1 MVEHRCTTVTV
12 RMVLKAV
19 GSTGVDTDELLDL
32 AGIDRQTA
40 EHPDGEISFS
50 QMRDFWKN
58 AFRLSGD
65 PLLGMHTAQHVE
77 IGDYKYLDYLII
89 HAATVGASIQNICRY
104 TALINTWINWEL
116 EVRDDEIDL
125 CMTSKAGMIWPHAYE
140 FVFSFITKRIRQ
152 VTTEDWMPKRVCFP
166 FPSPSNSQA
175 YKDYFRTTLQY
186 DAPVGK
192 LVISSDSWNTP
203 LPSSDQQLMSVLDEH
218 ARMLLAQ
225 RPMPDDFVSQVRNEI
240 VRELHGG
247 QALRKNIA
255 EKLDMSPSTLQRRLD
270 KQGVVYAELVDEVR
284 AELAKTKL
292 QASDL
297 SLPEIGFLLGFS
309 EQSSFNRAFKRWTGK
324 TPREYRREASR

>member
-19 GSTGVDTDELLDL
+19 ESTGVDTDELLNL
-32 AGIDRQTA
+32 AGIDRETA
-40 EHPDGEISFS
+40 EHPDGEVSFS
-50 QMRDFWKN
+50 QMRAFWQN

-77 IGDYKYLDYLII
+77 IGDYKYLDYLTI

-104 TALINTWINWEL
+104 TALINTWINWEIQ
-116 EVRDDEIDL
+116 ERNDEIAV
-125 CMTSKAGMIWPHAYE
+125 CMTSTAGMISPHAYE
-140 FVFSFITKRIRQ
+140 FVFSFVTKRMRQ
-152 VTTEDWMPKRVCFP
+152 IITEDWVPKLVYFP
-166 FPSPSNSQA
+166 FPPPADSQPHN
-175 YKDYFRTTLQY
+175 DYFRTALQY
-186 DAPVGK
+186 EAPVGK
-192 LVISSDSWNTP
+192 LVISRESWSEP

-218 ARMLLAQ
+218 ARMMLAQ
-225 RPMPDDFVSQVRNEI
+225 RPMPDDFVGQVRKEI

-247 QALRKNIA
+247 DALRSNVA
-255 EKLDMSPSTLQRRLD
+255 EKLSMSPRTLQRRLD
-270 KQGVVYAELVDEVR
+270 KQGVVYADLVDEVR
-284 AELAKTKL
+284 TELAKTKL

-324 TPREYRREASR
+324 TPREYRREAS